1 MGVALKHNAYYHR
14 LSLNMSVG
22 VYLFRQMGSSAKVI
36 EKPYYERIGLHY
48 TFPRLGGLHVGVS
61 LNAHLTKADFTELVV
76 GLPLR
81 LR

>member
-1 MGVALKHNAYYHR
+1 MTIKEVSEKYD
-14 LSLNMSVG
+14 LSADTI
-22 VYLFRQMGSSAKVI
+22 R
-36 EKPYYERIGLHY
+36 YYERIGLHY